1 MKSSIVV
8 LLLPGLLFADFRY
21 DQTTRITKGMIT
33 KLAFGKK
40 PEPTTTSH
48 YFKGGRMA
56 TLSKDSKS
64 IIDFDK
70 QLFST
75 VNLGKKQYWQATFEE
90 MRQMMEDL
98 QVDMKNAAKG
108 GEASME
114 MKFDVKATGVEKEV
128 AGVAAKEV
136 IFTIEMGMADAKNS
150 GSAMKMIAD
159 SWHSEKVPG
168 YAEYKSFYERL
179 VDKGG
184 WLNVGQL
191 RAQMNGQKGMA
202 EGMKKMAEE
211 MQKTPGVAILTI
223 TRMTMPGMIMDM
235 SNTGGGGQ
243 SGEQNSPV
251 SVGDAA
257 KQAGGQIGGEAA
269 GRQVAGP
276 LGGIVGGAL
285 GGRFGG
291 FGKKKKEEAPKVSEP
306 EVPVVS
312 QSSNGML
319 LMESV
324 TDTSG
329 FSTESIGEEVFAIP
343 AGFAKVEPDFG
354 KRRKK

>member
-1 MKSSIVV
+1 MKSSLIALV
-8 LLLPGLLFADFRY
+8 LPGLLFADFRY
-21 DQTTRITKGMIT
+21 DQTTRITKGMVT

-48 YFKGGRMA
+48 YFKAGRMA

-75 VNLGKKQYWQATFEE
+75 LNLEKKQYWQVTFEE

-98 QVDMKNAAKG
+98 QG

-114 MKFDVKATGVEKEV
+114 MKFDVKATGVEKDV

-136 IFTIEMGMADAKNS
+136 IFSIEMGMADAKNS
-150 GSAMKMIAD
+150 GTAMKMVAD
-159 SWHSEKVPG
+159 SWHSEKVPC

-179 VDKGG
+179 VDKGS

-211 MQKTPGVAILTI
+211 MQKTPGIAVLTI
-223 TRMTMPGMIMDM
+223 TRMTMPGMSMDM
-235 SNTGGGGQ
+235 SNSGGNGQGGG
-243 SGEQNSPV
+243 QNSPV
-251 SVGDAA
+251 HVGDAA

-276 LGGIVGGAL
+276 LGAVRDSGGHVAGL
-285 GGRFGG
+285 SVEHDRG
-291 FGKKKKEEAPKVSEP
+291 F
-306 EVPVVS
+306 
-312 QSSNGML
+312 Q
-319 LMESV
+319 
-324 TDTSG
+324 
-329 FSTESIGEEVFAIP
+329 
-343 AGFAKVEPDFG
+343 
-354 KRRKK
+354 R